1 LEASL
6 SDRIVWSVII
16 VGLVVAG
23 EIGRTGLREWNAR
36 RKAIKQ
42 GRTLTAKYGIP
53 WR

>member
-1 LEASL
+1 M
-6 SDRIVWSVII
+6 SDRIVWTVVI

-23 EIGRTGLREWNAR
+23 ELGRTGLREWHAR
-36 RKAIKQ
+36 RKTIKR

>member
-6 SDRIVWSVII
+6 SDRIVWTVVI

-23 EIGRTGLREWNAR
+23 ELGRTGLREWNSR
-36 RKAIKQ
+36 RKNIKQ

>member
-1 LEASL
+1 LEATL
-6 SDRIVWSVII
+6 SDDIVWTVVI

-23 EIGRTGLREWNAR
+23 ELGRTGLREWHTR

>member
-1 LEASL
+1 M
-6 SDRIVWSVII
+6 SDRIVWSVIV

-23 EIGRTGLREWNAR
+23 ELGWAGLREWNAR
-36 RKAIKQ
+36 RKTIKQ